1 MFDDQRQICHQIAIE
16 MGTSWFGMGYPA
28 NLECR
33 SAFQTCQ
40 LPQRKANYVLQS
52 KVTNRIPLPKASTR
66 YTDSTLGNGKVQQTR
81 YTRLRSDRL
90 QKGGSS
96 QALWQ
101 PSKIGRLIAGRHPSI
116 ETTFMDLSGDV
127 RNPLRCHSI
136 FGPARKVTGPHAG
149 CRTSSSTGAG
159 RL

>member
-16 MGTSWFGMGYPA
+16 MGTSWFGI

-127 RNPLRCHSI
+127 RNR
-136 FGPARKVTGPHAG
+136 PARKVTGPRAG
-149 CRTSSSTGAG
+149 CCTSSSTGAG

>member
-1 MFDDQRQICHQIAIE
+1 MSKCIPD
-16 MGTSWFGMGYPA
+16 M
-28 NLECR
+28 
-33 SAFQTCQ
+33 SAT
-40 LPQRKANYVLQS
+40 PKKANYVLQS